1 LCGLDRERKDALKI
15 LVVDDHEAVRK
26 GVCAILSSRLDIEV
40 CGEAVNGKEAIE
52 KAKELRPDLVILDI
66 TMPVL
71 NGFDAAR
78 EILKILP
85 EARILMFSMHESK
98 QLLEEAKK
106 IGVHGYLTKTRGGET
121 LLRAVDA
128 LMANRVFFPE
138 PD

>member
-1 LCGLDRERKDALKI
+1 MRI
-15 LVVDDHEAVRK
+15 LIVDDHEAVRK
-26 GVCAILSSRLDIEV
+26 GVCSILSSRLDIEV

-78 EILKILP
+78 EIRKILP

-106 IGVHGYLTKTRGGET
+106 LGVHGYLTKTRGSDA

-128 LMANRVFFPE
+128 LSGNQTFFPE
-138 PD
+138 PV

>member
-1 LCGLDRERKDALKI
+1 MRI
-15 LVVDDHEAVRK
+15 LIVDDHEAVRK

-85 EARILMFSMHESK
+85 QTLILMLSTHLTN
-98 QLLEEAKK
+98 QLVAQAKSSGAK
-106 IGVHGYLTKTRGGET
+106 GYVTKTQAGGT
-121 LLRAVDA
+121 LLQAVDA
-128 LMANRVFFPE
+128 LLNNNTFY
-138 PD
+138 PDPA